1 MCPIDRKFQPNG
13 HKESPYIP
21 DKPQIQSERLQIKQV
36 YSPSLWV
43 FDKNISPFGR
53 ISNVEIQNIF
63 GTNNDTS

>member
-1 MCPIDRKFQPNG
+1 MCPLDREFLPNG
-13 HKESPYIP
+13 HKEELYVPDRLRIP
-21 DKPQIQSERLQIKQV
+21 TERSQIKQV

-53 ISNVEIQNIF
+53 INNVEIQNIF